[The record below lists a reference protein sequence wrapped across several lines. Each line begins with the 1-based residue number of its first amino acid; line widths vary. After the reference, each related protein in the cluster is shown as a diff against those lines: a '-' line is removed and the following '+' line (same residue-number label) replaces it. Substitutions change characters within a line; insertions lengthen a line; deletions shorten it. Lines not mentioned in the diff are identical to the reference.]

1 MLCTTENKME
11 LANRDTAV
19 LPTQIWLFSSPTSI
33 NRISAAIFIY
43 IAFIL
48 H

>member
-1 MLCTTENKME
+1 MFCTIKNKME
-11 LANRDTAV
+11 LANRGAAV

-43 IAFIL
+43 IAFTL

>member
-1 MLCTTENKME
+1 MLHTTKNKME
-11 LANRDTAV
+11 LATRGIVV

-33 NRISAAIFIY
+33 NRIAAAIFTY

>member
-1 MLCTTENKME
+1 MFCTTENQME
-11 LANRDTAV
+11 LASRDTVV

-33 NRISAAIFIY
+33 NRIAAAIFIY